1 MNTKIL
7 QKCVEELKKE
17 IYSKEYVL
25 GMLETVIE
33 MQPTYYPPNSGTF
46 VLPTLPTN
54 DKTYSSTR
62 TESVSDEEEIPP
74 FLRVGPTGGN
84 QI

>member
-33 MQPTYYPPNSGTF
+33 MQPTYYPPNSSTF
-46 VLPTLPTN
+46 VLSTN